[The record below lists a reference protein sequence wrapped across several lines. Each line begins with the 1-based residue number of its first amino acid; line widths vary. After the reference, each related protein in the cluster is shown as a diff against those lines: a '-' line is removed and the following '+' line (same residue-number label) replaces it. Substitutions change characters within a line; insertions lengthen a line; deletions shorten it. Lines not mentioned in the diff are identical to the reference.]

1 MIQKNTFST
10 SIPLDAHQMAPAQL
24 IDMAYELAILACQRE
39 DEDQSVRTILVLQ
52 DAMCSVG
59 PGDSADLM
67 RFYGWCLDRIRK
79 GDYRIAAETLS
90 TLRDAW
96 EKTQ

>member
-1 MIQKNTFST
+1 MMHKTISST
-10 SIPLDAHQMAPAQL
+10 STPRDAQKMPPAQL
-24 IDMAYELAILACQRE
+24 IGMAYELAILACQRE
-39 DEDQSVRTILVLQ
+39 DADQSVRTIKMLE
-52 DAMCSVG
+52 DAMRSLSSV
-59 PGDSADLM
+59 DSPDLL

-79 GDYRIAAETLS
+79 GDYHIAAETLS

>member
-1 MIQKNTFST
+1 MIHKNTSSA
-10 SIPLDAHQMAPAQL
+10 SIPLDAHQMAPTQL
-24 IDMAYELAILACQRE
+24 IGMAYEMAIMACLRE
-39 DEDQSVRTILVLQ
+39 DEDQSVQTISLLQ

-59 PGDSADLM
+59 PVDSADLM

-79 GDYRIAAETLS
+79 GDYRVAAETLS